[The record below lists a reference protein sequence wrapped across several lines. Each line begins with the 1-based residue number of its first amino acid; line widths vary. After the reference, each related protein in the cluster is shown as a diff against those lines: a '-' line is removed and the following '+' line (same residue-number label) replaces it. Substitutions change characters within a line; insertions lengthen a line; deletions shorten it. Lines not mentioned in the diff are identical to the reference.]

1 MNNPFP
7 KDRLFAIVK
16 ETLSRVLGLPPD
28 EIDAQ
33 SELVGDLGA
42 ESLDFVEL
50 NALLERGLNFTLPTR
65 SVLDHA
71 GRATGH
77 PERFH
82 GARTGLT
89 AAGVALLA
97 ASPYRYRGL
106 AEGATMYDIFNTS
119 TVENLANICH
129 AIFDHLPGS
138 CPDCGGHEA
147 QAAPAGKVTCA
158 ACGTPLKPLRGDEVL
173 ARWLASYLS
182 KDTAT
187 HAP

>member
-1 MNNPFP
+1 MKNPFP
-7 KDRLFAIVK
+7 KDRLLAVVK
-16 ETLSRVLGLPPD
+16 DTLSRVLGIPPE

-77 PERFH
+77 PEHFH
-82 GARTGLT
+82 GPRTGLT
-89 AAGVALLA
+89 AAGVDLLA
-97 ASPYRYRGL
+97 ASPYGYRGL
-106 AEGATMYDIFNTS
+106 VEGASMYDIFNAS
-119 TVENLANICH
+119 TVQNLANVCH
-129 AIFDHLPGS
+129 AIFDHLPDS

-147 QAAPAGKVTCA
+147 QASPTAKVACS
-158 ACGTPLKPLRGDEVL
+158 ACGALLKPLRGDDVL
-173 ARWLASYLS
+173 ARWVQSYLTT
-182 KDTAT
+182 DAAT
-187 HAP
+187 TTS